1 MCLSAMGNYDKSLE
15 VINSSICQHGQLP
28 DLLIM
33 RARIN
38 YMFGNVS
45 SIECHDYICKYSIM
59 YS

>member
-1 MCLSAMGNYDKSLE
+1 MCLSAMGDYDKCLE
-15 VINSSICQHGQLP
+15 VINSSVSKHGPLA

-45 SIECHDYICKYSIM
+45 SVSCHDYHNVTLIV
-59 YS
+59 

>member
-1 MCLSAMGNYDKSLE
+1 MCLSAMGDYDKGLE
-15 VINSSICQHGQLP
+15 VINTSICQYGQLP

-38 YMFGNVS
+38 YMFGNVR
-45 SIECHDYICKYSIM
+45 SIGCPDYVCKYFII

>member
-1 MCLSAMGNYDKSLE
+1 MCLSALNNYDKCLE
-15 VINSSICQHGQLP
+15 IINASISEHGQLD

-45 SIECHDYICKYSIM
+45 PTGCHGYNINLMFYS
-59 YS
+59 